1 MTNVLVVICMIM
13 CSCNY
18 RHTSTGKY
26 PIQEVPFTSVNI
38 TDDFWAPKMEV
49 NHKVTIPIAFGYCES
64 SGRIKN
70 FEIAGGL
77 DTGAFQSIAPFD
89 DSDVYKII
97 EGASYSLEKFPDA
110 DLERYLDTL
119 IWKIGKAQEADGYLY
134 TNRTIAESRGETP
147 HVWAGNERWLLT
159 NIMSCEL
166 YNLGH
171 LYEAAAAHFKSTGKR
186 DLLDIALKSADLV
199 NSVFGRD
206 ALVSYPGHQGIEM
219 GLVKL
224 YEVTGEVKYLDLAR
238 FFLDARGTRTDGE
251 EYTQSHIP
259 VVEQVTAGGHAVR
272 AVYMYAGMSDIA
284 ALYNEKTYLK
294 ALNSIWDDLTGTKTY
309 VTGGIGSTG
318 GNEGFAEP
326 YHLPNMSAY
335 CETCASIGTIFFNHR
350 MFLTYGD
357 SRYYDVIEK
366 TLYNSMLSGVSVSGD
381 RFFYPNPL
389 ESNGQHQ
396 RSPWFG
402 CACCPSNVARFMPA
416 VPGYVFAGTQD
427 RLYINLFVEC
437 EAEIELGGGREV
449 RLSQETDF
457 PWDGRIKFTMTDPAD
472 GRFELRMRVPGWAG
486 NEALPGGLYRFA
498 DRNDDEVSVM
508 VNGRSTD
515 FRYDKGYAV
524 LKRRWRKGDIIEL
537 NLPMNVRRVMADA
550 RVTADRHKM
559 ALQRGPLV
567 YCAEWP
573 DNSDGKVLNLLFDSL
588 GQAEY
593 SYRNDGGIESGV
605 ITTMA
610 NPVRRTLDG
619 PLQVDDKVGVIL
631 IPYHLWSNR
640 GPGQMMVWLPVA
652 EDAVSPLPAPT
663 IAARSEIAASVSTRA
678 LNALN
683 DQYEPASSDDHSWP
697 FYHWWPNT
705 NRWEWV
711 QYRFDKNE
719 TVSEVSV
726 YWFDDGPAGGCRM
739 PEAWIVDYEKDG
751 KWVPVNN
758 LSGYLVIK
766 DGWNTMKFSPVN
778 TRSLRLNVKLPVDFS
793 SGIHE
798 WIVK

>member
-97 EGASYSLEKFPDA
+97 EGASYSLERFPDA

-335 CETCASIGTIFFNHR
+335 CETCASIGNIFFNHR

>member
-224 YEVTGEVKYLDLAR
+224 YEVTGEMKYLDLAR

-335 CETCASIGTIFFNHR
+335 CETCASIGNIFFNHR

>member
-335 CETCASIGTIFFNHR
+335 CETCASIGNIFFNHR

>member
-224 YEVTGEVKYLDLAR
+224 YEVTGEMKYLDLAR

-335 CETCASIGTIFFNHR
+335 CETCASIGNIFFNHR

-593 SYRNDGGIESGV
+593 SYRKDGGIESGV